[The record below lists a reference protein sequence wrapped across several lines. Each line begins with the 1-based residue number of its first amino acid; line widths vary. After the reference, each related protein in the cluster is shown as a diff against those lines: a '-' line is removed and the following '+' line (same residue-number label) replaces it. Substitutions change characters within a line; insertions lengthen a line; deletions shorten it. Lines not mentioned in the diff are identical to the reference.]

1 MPMLCRLVAR
11 HSCAV
16 IEAEERGLAPRPD
29 PRVRPAAPIAGWRA
43 DLLRHDYQS
52 DGEHVEVH
60 NRLAEIHD
68 RYGSGHL
75 VSRSIRHA
83 TPLFLEAVG
92 DVRTRTGNTS

>member
-75 VSRSIRHA
+75 VSLSIRRA

>member
-1 MPMLCRLVAR
+1 M
-11 HSCAV
+11 
-16 IEAEERGLAPRPD
+16 
-29 PRVRPAAPIAGWRA
+29 
-43 DLLRHDYQS
+43 
-52 DGEHVEVH
+52 H